1 MELFDAIYNRRAVRD
16 YTDAVVPRATLM
28 TLLNAAV
35 QAPSAMNS
43 QPWAFAV
50 VTDRARL
57 KDFSDRAKAHF
68 LTLLTPDSPLFGHR
82 DMLSD
87 PATNIFYNAGTLV
100 IFCAKQAGLE
110 PGEDCSL
117 AAQNLMLA
125 AHASGLGTCP
135 IGLARPWLN
144 LPETKSE
151 LGIPADDQP
160 VFPVIVGFPAGPT
173 PAVARRDPEIVRW
186 I

>member
-1 MELFDAIYNRRAVRD
+1 MEIFDAIYQRRAVRD
-16 YTDAVVPRATLM
+16 YTDAVVSEAILM

-43 QPWAFAV
+43 QPWAFAI
-50 VTDRARL
+50 VTDRVRL

-68 LTLLTPDSPLFGHR
+68 LSLLTPESPLFGHR
-82 DMLSD
+82 EMLAD

-100 IFCAKQAGLE
+100 IICARPVGLE
-110 PGEDCSL
+110 PAEDCSL
-117 AAQNLMLA
+117 AAQNMMLA
-125 AHASGLGTCP
+125 AHASGLGSCP

-144 LPETKSE
+144 LPATKGE
-151 LGIPADDQP
+151 LGIPVGYAP
-160 VFPVIVGFPAGPT
+160 VFPMIVGFPAGTT
-173 PAVARRDPEIVRW
+173 PSVSRRHPEVVTW